1 VKVDGMLKNVIRLV
15 LVGTISVVAIT
26 AGAADSVGTKS
37 AKTTLSITN
46 NIISKEAPMQATS
59 ISSGEAKSNM
69 PQNTDEMPTGWLLT
83 MALFGFVI
91 LSNRSGV

>member
-1 VKVDGMLKNVIRLV
+1 MLKNVIRLV

-26 AGAADSVGTKS
+26 AGAVDSVSTKS
-37 AKTTLSITN
+37 AKTSLSIAN
-46 NIISKEAPMQATS
+46 NIISKEIPMQTTG

-69 PQNTDEMPTGWLLT
+69 PQNTDESEPILPTGWLLT